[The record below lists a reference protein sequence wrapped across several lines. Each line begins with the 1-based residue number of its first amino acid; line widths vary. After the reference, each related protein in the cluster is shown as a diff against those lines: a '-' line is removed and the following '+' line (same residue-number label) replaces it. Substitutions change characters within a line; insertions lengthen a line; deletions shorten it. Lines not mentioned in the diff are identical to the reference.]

1 MIYSILLLLSI
12 WLFIRILLPQLMS
25 DIFDDKL
32 EKLRIELNGLAIK
45 EDGYFFESPLYL
57 GIEEYINNIQM
68 CVDKISIHSIILGT
82 LIGSFRKREKIF
94 ESIKKNKAIEE
105 ERINRLILLHKSKN
119 AEAFRFLFV
128 KLSLYT
134 LFYLCFKSLII
145 TILLM
150 ISCIILICIFF
161 IQYLYEKLFNASIS
175 FKKFIYTKIDDTVQ
189 YTGYLLSRLQGN
201 VKPYL

>member
-32 EKLRIELNGLAIK
+32 EKLRIELNSLAIK

-82 LIGSFRKREKIF
+82 LIGSFRKREKISV
-94 ESIKKNKAIEE
+94 SII
-105 ERINRLILLHKSKN
+105 
-119 AEAFRFLFV
+119 LFV